1 MKKLLFVLICV
12 LALLIGTYPIIYVF
26 VDHKN
31 TFLNSK
37 SSEVLGNIVWKSAF
51 WGHISFGG
59 LSLFIGWRQ
68 FGHKFR
74 NKHWHLHRIIGKVY
88 VLSVVIS
95 SIAGIY
101 IGFYANGSAVSAT
114 GFIVLGLIW
123 LMSTLTAVV
132 QIRKGHILNH
142 QRLMTYSFACA
153 FAAVTLRLWY
163 PLLVKITEDPSFS
176 YLAVAWLCWVP
187 NLIVANFINK
197 KSSQN
202 ITSPKNG

>member
-37 SSEVLGNIVWKSAF
+37 SSEVLDNIAWKSTFFA
-51 WGHISFGG
+51 HIIFGG
-59 LSLFIGWRQ
+59 ISLFIGWRQ
-68 FGHKFR
+68 FGPKFR
-74 NKHWHLHRIIGKVY
+74 HKHLNLHRIIGKVY
-88 VLSVVIS
+88 VMSVIIS

-114 GFIVLGLIW
+114 GFIFLGIIW
-123 LMSTLTAVV
+123 LITTLTAVV
-132 QIRKGHILNH
+132 QIRRGHIQNH
-142 QRLMTYSFACA
+142 QQLMTYSFACA

-176 YLAVAWLCWVP
+176 YMVVAWLCWVP

-197 KSSQN
+197 KVCK
-202 ITSPKNG
+202 I